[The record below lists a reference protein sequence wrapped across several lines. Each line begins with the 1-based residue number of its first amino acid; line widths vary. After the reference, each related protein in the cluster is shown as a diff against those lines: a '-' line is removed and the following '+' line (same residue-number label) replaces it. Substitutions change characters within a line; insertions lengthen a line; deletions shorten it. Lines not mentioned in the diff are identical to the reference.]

1 MRKKG
6 KAYSKGKNREMLKQK
21 AVWPQQV
28 SMGQKSD
35 TGKSWI
41 TEALVMIK
49 NLGLF
54 RGGRWA
60 GSSRRGAICISM
72 ADSC

>member
-1 MRKKG
+1 MK
-6 KAYSKGKNREMLKQK
+6 SK
-21 AVWPQQV
+21 AVWLQQV

-60 GSSRRGAICISM
+60 GGSRAGDISTPM

>member
-6 KAYSKGKNREMLKQK
+6 KAYSKGKNREILKQK

-28 SMGQKSD
+28 GMGQKSD

-41 TEALVMIK
+41 TEALVKIK

-60 GSSRRGAICISM
+60 GSSRVGGHMYIYG
-72 ADSC
+72 